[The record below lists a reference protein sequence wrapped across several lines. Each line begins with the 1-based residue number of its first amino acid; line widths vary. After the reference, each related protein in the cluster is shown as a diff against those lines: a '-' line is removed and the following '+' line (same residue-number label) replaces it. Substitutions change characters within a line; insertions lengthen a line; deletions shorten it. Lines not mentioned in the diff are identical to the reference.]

1 LFAAVPHRAV
11 PELAIT
17 DDPHA
22 ATGQAPADLG
32 ARKAPGAEIT
42 QMAAGPVPV
51 AHDLRGVLR
60 IRPFRRLWI
69 ALSFSSLGD
78 WLGLLAT
85 TALAVHLS
93 GSFAKQNFA
102 IGGVFFFRLL
112 PAVIFGPLA
121 GAFADRF
128 DRRKTMVICD
138 LIRCSVVISIAL
150 FHSLP
155 WLFGASFLLESVSL
169 FWIPAKEASVPNLVE
184 RQRLEAANQLSLI
197 TTYGS
202 APVASLLFALLAKF
216 NDALAHGIHFF
227 STNPTDIALYLDA
240 ATFLISAA
248 TVATL
253 KEISGRRGRSAD
265 GAAETSLLRSI
276 TEGWR
281 FVAGN
286 RLVRGLVFGILGA
299 FAAGACVIALAR
311 PFSQVLGGGDAG
323 YGLLFGAV
331 FTGLAVGM
339 FVGPRLL
346 RNFSR
351 RRLFGLAIT
360 CGGVALAFLAV
371 LPNLTLAV
379 MWTVPVGA
387 FAGIAWVVG
396 YTLLGGEVDDNI
408 RGRTFALVQ
417 SLVRIDMLLVIAAT
431 PLIAGA
437 IGAHRITI
445 FDAHIRSDGVTL
457 TLLSAGIL
465 GVVVGLVSYYQM
477 DDRDVPL
484 WRDLIDSVRPL
495 PDRGR
500 GLAHGFFIVF
510 EGGEGAGKST
520 QVQLLTEWL
529 RARGLTVA
537 VTREPGATAVGSQV
551 RSLLLDPSNRV
562 STRAEALLYA
572 ADRADHVEKVIR
584 PALERGDVVVSDRYV
599 DSSLAY
605 QGAGRDLAREDVARI
620 SRWATDGLIPD
631 LTVLLDVPPGTGLS
645 RAGTEPDRIEAEP
658 EDFHERV
665 RTGFREL
672 ADRHPN
678 RYLVVD
684 ATLPV
689 DEVAEQVR
697 ARVARALPG
706 AADTQTLPTVAADA
720 NARTA
725 QLGAH
730 Q

>member
-1 LFAAVPHRAV
+1 
-11 PELAIT
+11 
-17 DDPHA
+17 
-22 ATGQAPADLG
+22 
-32 ARKAPGAEIT
+32 
-42 QMAAGPVPV
+42 MAAGPAPD

-93 GSFAKQNFA
+93 GSFAKQNYA

-138 LIRCSVVISIAL
+138 VIRCSLVVSIAVV
-150 FHSLP
+150 HSLP
-155 WLFGASFLLESVSL
+155 WLFGASFLIESVSL

-184 RQRLEAANQLSLI
+184 RSRLEAANQLSLI

-202 APVASLLFALLAKF
+202 APVAALLFALLAKF
-216 NDALAHGIHFF
+216 SDALAHGIHFF
-227 STNPTDIALYLDA
+227 TTNPTDLALYLDA
-240 ATFLISAA
+240 ATFLVSAA

-253 KEISGRRGRSAD
+253 KEISGRRDRL
-265 GAAETSLLRSI
+265 GAEGAPETNFLRSI
-276 TEGWR
+276 VEGWR
-281 FVAGN
+281 FVATN
-286 RLVRGLVFGILGA
+286 AMVRGLVLGIMGA

-331 FTGLAVGM
+331 FSGLAIGM

-351 RRLFGLAIT
+351 LRLFGLAISA
-360 CGGVALAFLAV
+360 GGIALCLLAV

-417 SLVRIDMLLVIAAT
+417 SLVRIDMLVVIAAA
-431 PLIAGA
+431 PVIAGA
-437 IGAHRITI
+437 IGRHRVTI
-445 FDAHIRSDGVTL
+445 AAAHIRTDGVTL
-457 TLLSAGIL
+457 TLLGAGVL
-465 GVVVGLVSYYQM
+465 GIIVGIVSYVQM
-477 DDRDVPL
+477 DDREVPL
-484 WRDLIDSVRPL
+484 WRDLVDSLRRL
-495 PDRGR
+495 PDRGWR
-500 GLAHGFFIVF
+500 AAHGFFIVF

-529 RARGLTVA
+529 RSRGLTVV
-537 VTREPGATAVGSQV
+537 VTREPGATAIGSHV
-551 RSLLLDPSNRV
+551 RALLLDPANRV

-572 ADRADHVEKVIR
+572 SDRADHVEKVIR
-584 PALERGDVVVSDRYV
+584 PALERGDVVVSDRYI

-605 QGAGRDLAREDVARI
+605 
-620 SRWATDGLIPD
+620 P
-631 LTVLLDVPPGTGLS
+631 
-645 RAGTEPDRIEAEP
+645 
-658 EDFHERV
+658 
-665 RTGFREL
+665 
-672 ADRHPN
+672 
-678 RYLVVD
+678 
-684 ATLPV
+684 
-689 DEVAEQVR
+689 
-697 ARVARALPG
+697 
-706 AADTQTLPTVAADA
+706 
-720 NARTA
+720 
-725 QLGAH
+725 
-730 Q
+730 